1 MKKVFLSVTALMLAL
16 GLTVPAQA
24 QVGAE
29 KSKPA
34 TTQVQKTTATETA
47 TEAAKTEVQ
56 KVAPAEAKKG
66 DQPATG
72 KKLSGI
78 EAKKDQ
84 ETATKDK
91 TAKEVKTTAVSGKK
105 TGQETKVDKQ

>member
-1 MKKVFLSVTALMLAL
+1 MKKVFLSATALMLAL

-29 KSKPA
+29 KSKAA
-34 TTQVQKTTATETA
+34 TAQVQKSTAKETA

-66 DQPATG
+66 DQPAAG

-78 EAKKDQ
+78 EDKKDQ
-84 ETATKDK
+84 ETAAKDK
-91 TAKEVKTTAVSGKK
+91 TTKEVKTTAIPGKK
-105 TGQETKVDKQ
+105 TSPETKVDKQ